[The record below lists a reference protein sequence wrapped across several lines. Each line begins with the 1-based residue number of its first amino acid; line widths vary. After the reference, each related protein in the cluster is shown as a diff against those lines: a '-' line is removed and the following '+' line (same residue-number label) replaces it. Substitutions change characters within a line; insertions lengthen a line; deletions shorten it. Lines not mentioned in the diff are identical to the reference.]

1 MNPTPLAQIAQWA
14 GGRLLAGRADA
25 LIQDVCTDS
34 RALKAGALFVALRGE
49 NFDGH
54 QFIAEAARIGA
65 AGAIVE
71 KAPAGLPADFGIIE
85 VSDTLTGLQAL
96 GGNYRSALSVKV
108 IGITGS
114 NGKTSTKDAAAAVLG
129 RRYKT
134 AKTEGNLNNHI
145 GVPLT
150 LLALDA
156 SHEAAVVEMGMN
168 HAGEIA
174 PLAAMAKP
182 DAAIITNIGVAHIE
196 FMGSREAIAQEK
208 GVLAEAVPDGGTVVL
223 NADDDFTTNIA
234 ARCRGRVLTA
244 GLGSGDVRGSDLQPS
259 ISGTKFRIHVSGR
272 FVDAELPVPGEHMV
286 RNALLAVA
294 TGLAL
299 GISLEECAAG
309 LGELQLSKGRLQ
321 QKEIGGLLIM
331 DDSYNANP
339 DSMAA
344 GLATLAQ
351 LPGSGRRIA
360 VLGRMGELGHE
371 AERGH
376 RRVGQ
381 AAGSLGIACVIAVGD
396 EARWI
401 AEAATEAGVPKVVP
415 VANVDEAVSAL
426 REYARPGD
434 FVLVK
439 GSRSARMERVIQGLE
454 AAVKGRSAA

>member
-1 MNPTPLAQIAQWA
+1 MNPTPLSKIAQWA
-14 GGRLLAGRADA
+14 GGRVFAGPADV
-25 LIQDVCTDS
+25 LIEDVCTDT
-34 RALKAGALFVALRGE
+34 RALKKGSLFVALRGD

-54 QFIAEAARIGA
+54 NFIAEAARQGA
-65 AGAIVE
+65 AAALVE
-71 KAPAGLPADFGIIE
+71 KVPVGLPADFGVIE
-85 VSDTLTGLQAL
+85 VSDALKGLQSL
-96 GGNYRSALSVKV
+96 GGNYRTTLSAKV

-114 NGKTSTKDAAAAVLG
+114 NGKTSTKDATAAVLG
-129 RRYKT
+129 RRFKT

-150 LLALDA
+150 LLALDS

-196 FMGSREAIAQEK
+196 FLGTREAISREK
-208 GVLAEAVPDGGTVVL
+208 SVLAEAVTDSGTVIL
-223 NADDDFTTNIA
+223 NGDDEFTPAIA
-234 ARCRGRVLTA
+234 SRCRGKVVTA
-244 GLGSGDVRGSDLQPS
+244 GLKRGDVHGTDLQPS
-259 ISGTKFRIHVSGR
+259 LSGTKFRVHVSGR

-286 RNALLAVA
+286 RNALLAIA
-294 TGLAL
+294 AGLAL
-299 GISLEECAAG
+299 GVSLEECAAG
-309 LGELQLSKGRLQ
+309 LAELQLSKGRLQ
-321 QKEIGGLLIM
+321 QKEIGGLFVM

-351 LPGSGRRIA
+351 MPGTGRRIA
-360 VLGRMGELGHE
+360 VLGRMGELGSE

-381 AAGSLGIACVIAVGD
+381 AAGALGISCVIAVGD

-401 AEAATEAGVPKVVP
+401 AEAATEAGVRKVLP
-415 VANVDEAVSAL
+415 VATVDDAVAAL
-426 REYARPGD
+426 QDYAKTGD
-434 FVLVK
+434 LVLVK
-439 GSRSARMERVIQGLE
+439 GSRSARMERVVQGLE
-454 AAVKGRSAA
+454 TLAKGGAA